1 MSSCGERGEVEE
13 EVLKQIRPS
22 RLQLRTLRLAFELVR
37 GKLDEGLR
45 GTGLK
50 YQIEPEGSFAKGTL
64 LRDRWELDV
73 FVIIDG
79 VSREWVNKNGERLLL
94 NALAPLPTVVK
105 YSEHPYVTV
114 SLMGLEIDVVPV
126 VNVLE
131 RGIEG
136 TPLMGVERTPL
147 HTRFVKSR
155 LNECLA
161 DEVRLLKS
169 FLKGIGAYG
178 AEAHIG
184 GFSGYLSELLVIHYG
199 SFRSVIK
206 AMASWRPPV
215 FIDPTG
221 SADRSALLRR
231 YPDSPIIVVDPVDPL
246 RNAAAA
252 VTLEK
257 LSLAIVAAKLYEASP
272 SKEFFHAFSRR
283 VKVSTPL
290 PYLVAVCS
298 GDFKGVPPADLWGRL
313 QRLGRSL
320 ASALSARGYEALLA
334 SVYTNESDVASMAI
348 MVAQA
353 ASPVRVVKGPEAWM
367 PLDNIYSFISK
378 RLSQGG
384 AVFVSDRLLGVEPR
398 SPNDL
403 VDFAERWLSANKL
416 YEGVTCKAWL
426 IEEPKPPPGARVP
439 RSWLEE
445 LYSLPAWITSL
456 SGRRGF

>member
-1 MSSCGERGEVEE
+1 MSSCGERGPVEE
-13 EVLKQIRPS
+13 EVLGRIRPS
-22 RLQLRTLRLAFELVR
+22 GLQLRTLRLAFDLVR
-37 GKLDEGLR
+37 RKLDEGLR
-45 GTGLK
+45 GTGLR

-64 LRDRWELDV
+64 LGDRWELDV

-79 VSREWVNKNGERLLL
+79 VSREWVNENGERLLL
-94 NALAPLPTVVK
+94 SALSPLPTVVK

-114 SLMGLEIDVVPV
+114 SLMGLDIDVVPV
-126 VNVLE
+126 ANVLE
-131 RGIEG
+131 RGAEG
-136 TPLMGVERTPL
+136 APFMGVERTPL

-155 LNECLA
+155 LNDCLA

-199 SFRSVIK
+199 SFRGVIK

-215 FIDPTG
+215 FVDPTG
-221 SADRSALLRR
+221 SADRGALTKR

-257 LSLAIVAAKLYEASP
+257 LSLAIVAAKLYQASP
-272 SKEFFHAFSRR
+272 SREFFHAFSRR
-283 VKVSTPL
+283 VRVGAPL
-290 PYLVAVCS
+290 PYLVAVCT
-298 GDFKGVPPADLWGRL
+298 GDFNDVPPADLWSRL

-320 ASALSARGYEALLA
+320 VSALSARGYDALLA
-334 SVYTNESDVASMAI
+334 GTYTNESDVASVAI
-348 MVAQA
+348 MVAQP
-353 ASPVRVVKGPEAWM
+353 ASPVRIVRGPEAWM

-384 AVFVSDRLLGVEPR
+384 AVLVGDRLLGVDPR
-398 SPNDL
+398 KPNEL
-403 VDFAERWLSANKL
+403 VDFVERWLSDNKL
-416 YEGVTCKAWL
+416 YEGATCRAWL
-426 IEEPKPPPGARVP
+426 IEEPKLPPEARVP
-439 RSWLEE
+439 KSWIEE
-445 LYSLPAWITSL
+445 LYSVPAWITSPF
-456 SGRRGF
+456 GRRGS